1 MHLSFFFRT
10 FVCNFFF
17 SYLCMQFK
25 KIMKYTYE
33 YTIRYQDVDDTKH
46 LRWVALEEYLLDVA
60 GTVAD
65 ELGFGIQ
72 VLHPR
77 EQTWILTHMSVQM
90 RYMPMPQE
98 TIVIETWIEQNA
110 HMLSTRDYRI
120 YVKGERT
127 KLKGERDSDEL
138 ILIGECKS
146 VWAVLDMEKR
156 EIVNIFDDPMFEGCV
171 DGEVLPMG
179 RGTRMIALPEAQ
191 RVPYAIRYSD
201 LDYNR
206 HCNSCKYLQ
215 AMLDTYLPKGL
226 VAWQLGQGK
235 LNGERLKLKGEG
247 EETWRL
253 DIHYSREVHAGE
265 QTVIAWLDE
274 GDTVRYQMLCADGL
288 TSCSAALSKVLNC

>member
-1 MHLSFFFRT
+1 
-10 FVCNFFF
+10 
-17 SYLCMQFK
+17 MQFK